1 MKADI
6 QHIYLESKQWLNEL
20 EFLDFERNFFQKI
33 LNTCDRQPSPL
44 NKDKTAIL
52 RKKLFDLEVDMHD
65 LRNQTLSN
73 MTSSELISEG
83 LVSLDKEEFQFKYQW
98 LDQQLKEL
106 FSSFRTFKTE
116 LLSNT
121 CQAVKISK
129 SQFFENYLY
138 ESSRLQH

>member
-20 EFLDFERNFFQKI
+20 EFLDFERNFFQKV
-33 LNTCDRQPSPL
+33 LNTCDRQTSPL
-44 NKDKTAIL
+44 NKDKTADL
-52 RKKLFDLEVDMHD
+52 RKKLFELEVDMHD

-83 LVSLDKEEFQFKYQW
+83 LVSLDKEEFQFKHQW

-106 FSSFRTFKTE
+106 FNAFRTFKTE

-121 CQAVKISK
+121 
-129 SQFFENYLY
+129 
-138 ESSRLQH
+138 SRQLE